1 MPLKYKVID
10 EDAPLYGLDIPQTD
24 LMRFHMGTDRNI
36 GVKVLIYLYFFIYF

>member
-36 GVKVLIYLYFFIYF
+36 GVKVKT